1 MHEMIQKL
9 VKKYRTNCPFE
20 IARSLGIHIRYS
32 DLGKTTK
39 GLYFRKLRRR
49 FIVLHNGLTPEW
61 ERFVCAHE
69 LGHDRL
75 HKGISRFFLEEHS
88 YFQPG
93 KWERQANRFAV
104 LLLSEGQPPHPGEP
118 LDAYLPRIGLP
129 REACMFWQQPAER
142 ESGSSW
148 LTDID

>member
-9 VKKYRTNCPFE
+9 VKKYRTNCPFD
-20 IARSLGIHIRYS
+20 IARSLGIHIRYT

-61 ERFVCAHE
+61 ERYVCAHE

-93 KWERQANRFAV
+93 KWERQANQFAV
-104 LLLSEGQPPHPGEP
+104 LLLSEGQPLLPGEP
-118 LDAYLPRIGLP
+118 LDVYLPRIGLP
-129 REACMFWQQPAER
+129 REASKFWISPTEQKFGYA
-142 ESGSSW
+142 GF
-148 LTDID
+148 TDID

>member
-1 MHEMIQKL
+1 MPLNELIRRLIHKH
-9 VKKYRTNCPFE
+9 RTNCPFD
-20 IARSLGIHIRYS
+20 IASALGIHIRYS

-49 FIVLHNGLTPEW
+49 FIVIHNDLTPEW
-61 ERFVCAHE
+61 ERYVCAHE

-93 KWERQANRFAV
+93 KWERQANHFAI
-104 LLLSEGQPPHPGEP
+104 LLLSEGHPPLPDEP
-118 LDAYLPRIGLP
+118 LNTYMSRIGLP
-129 REACMFWQQPAER
+129 QEVSVFWPP
-142 ESGSSW
+142 STGLDSP
-148 LTDID
+148 DINK